1 MFETAAE
8 VAHGS
13 CELGFDA
20 VAAAARRGGVVRFVE
35 DQQASGKHR
44 SEPFTKRVGV
54 GRIDPSAAHAPVGFR
69 LIIVPGTVAL
79 WPLLAIRWLR
89 GQQAPAESTAHKR
102 AAVRL
107 ASVRARGEDRP

>member
-1 MFETAAE
+1 MIL
-8 VAHGS
+8 VANTIV
-13 CELGFDA
+13 A
-20 VAAAARRGGVVRFVE
+20 VAAVYVAVGMVFAAGFVTTGV
-35 DQQASGKHR
+35 S
-44 SEPFTKRVGV
+44 
-54 GRIDPSAAHAPVGFR
+54 RIDPNAAHAPVGFR

-79 WPLLAIRWLR
+79 WPLLAIRLLR